1 MRTEQASSEAGKR
14 AWGYA
19 DSAVSSEL
27 GMPKSW
33 LGLPVSCL
41 TNRISMV
48 AQGGPWASLQCSSGG
63 TMAVAAKSI
72 SLFAGAVGGRTW
84 GELWL
89 LAVRG
94 LPVGRVAI

>member
-1 MRTEQASSEAGKR
+1 MRTEQASSEAGKEPG
-14 AWGYA
+14 AMQTKL
-19 DSAVSSEL
+19 SHSEL

-72 SLFAGAVGGRTW
+72 PLFAGAVGGRTW

-89 LAVRG
+89 LAVLRSRG
-94 LPVGRVAI
+94 RLE